1 MKYFIPMIILS
12 LVLLSC
18 SIIEEEETQTDAEKA
33 AAAEAAAEAEEE
45 AEEEAEKAAQLVALE
60 GTWKTACYTNSDN
73 TSWIDTLTVAGNV
86 VTGKWER
93 HSGTSCATDYSL
105 EEDPLT
111 ISIGDA
117 VTFANG
123 KTGHKFTITIGS
135 TYKLTPQSASAVS
148 AFNSSSACSKS
159 DWVLDT
165 EKECST
171 GDDAG
176 KTLLCLYQLDG
187 NTWYPKCDGSA
198 RPSTSDIDTDNAANT
213 LTKQ

>member
-1 MKYFIPMIILS
+1 MEDKMKYFIPMIILS

-18 SIIEEEETQTDAEKA
+18 SKDEDEETQTAAEKA
-33 AAAEAAAEAEEE
+33 A
-45 AEEEAEKAAQLVALE
+45 AAQLVALE
-60 GTWKTACYTNSDN
+60 GTWKTECHPHADN

-86 VTGKWER
+86 VTAKWER

-105 EEDPLT
+105 KEEPLT

-123 KTGHKFTITIGS
+123 KIGGKFTITIGS

-148 AFNSSSACSKS
+148 AFISSSECSTS
-159 DWVLDT
+159 NWELDT
-165 EKECST
+165 EKECSAGGDA
-171 GDDAG
+171 GDD
-176 KTLLCLYQLDG
+176 LLCLYQLDG

-198 RPSTSDIDTDNAANT
+198 RPSTSDIDTDDASNT
-213 LTKQ
+213 FTKQ

>member
-18 SIIEEEETQTDAEKA
+18 SKDEDEETQTAAEKA
-33 AAAEAAAEAEEE
+33 A
-45 AEEEAEKAAQLVALE
+45 AAQLVALE
-60 GTWKTACYTNSDN
+60 GTWKTACHPHADN

-86 VTGKWER
+86 VTAKWER

-123 KTGHKFTITIGS
+123 KTGHKFTLIVPS
-135 TYKLTPQSASAVS
+135 TYKITPQSALAVS
-148 AFNSSSACSKS
+148 TFNSESKCSAS
-159 DWVLDT
+159 DWELNT
-165 EKECST
+165 EKECSN
-171 GDDAG
+171 GDAG
-176 KTLLCLYQLDG
+176 DTVYCLYQLDG
-187 NTWYPKCDGSA
+187 NTWYPKCDSSSY
-198 RPSTSDIDTDNAANT
+198 PSTSDIQTDNASST
-213 LTKQ
+213 FVKQ

>member
-1 MKYFIPMIILS
+1 MKYIIPIIILS
-12 LVLLSC
+12 FVLLSC
-18 SIIEEEETQTDAEKA
+18 SKDEDEETQTAAEKA
-33 AAAEAAAEAEEE
+33 A
-45 AEEEAEKAAQLVALE
+45 AAQLVALE

-86 VTGKWER
+86 VTAKWER

-148 AFNSSSACSKS
+148 AFNSKPECSKS
-159 DWVLDT
+159 DWELNT
-165 EKECST
+165 EIDCST
-171 GDDAG
+171 GSDVG
-176 KTLLCLYQLDG
+176 KALLCLYQLDG
-187 NTWYPKCDGSA
+187 NTWYPKCDDNT
-198 RPSTSDIDTDNAANT
+198 RPSTSDIDTDNASNT
-213 LTKQ
+213 FTKQ